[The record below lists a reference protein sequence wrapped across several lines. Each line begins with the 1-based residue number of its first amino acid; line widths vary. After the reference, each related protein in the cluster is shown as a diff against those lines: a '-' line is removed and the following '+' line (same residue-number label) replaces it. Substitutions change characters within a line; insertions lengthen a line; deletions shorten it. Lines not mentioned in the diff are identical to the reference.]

1 VQLLYRDV
9 KKWPTGQP
17 PTSWDSFLVMLYL
30 QDLFYIYLIFTFFL
44 NEVITFLFIT
54 KTGNTVKLGFTF
66 SQQMVSME
74 TKSA

>member
-1 VQLLYRDV
+1 MSKNGQLAS
-9 KKWPTGQP
+9 P